1 MSEIRFNLTLKKKK
15 KEFSVSFMLLFCIK
29 IHCSQVWF
37 TPNYGVCGE
46 DGAGG
51 GEGRGKVL
59 VSLTSPG
66 RPTDIRLQM
75 SKACYPCSR

>member
-1 MSEIRFNLTLKKKK
+1 MSEIRFNLTLKKKL
-15 KEFSVSFMLLFCIK
+15 EFSVSFMLLFCIK
-29 IHCSQVWF
+29 IHCSEVWF

-46 DGAGG
+46 GG
-51 GEGRGKVL
+51 VEGRGGKGL

-66 RPTDIRLQM
+66 RPTDIGLQL

>member
-1 MSEIRFNLTLKKKK
+1 MSEIRFNLTLKKK

-46 DGAGG
+46 DGAGAG
-51 GEGRGKVL
+51 GGGGGARQSSC
-59 VSLTSPG
+59 VSYVTGASN
-66 RPTDIRLQM
+66 
-75 SKACYPCSR
+75 